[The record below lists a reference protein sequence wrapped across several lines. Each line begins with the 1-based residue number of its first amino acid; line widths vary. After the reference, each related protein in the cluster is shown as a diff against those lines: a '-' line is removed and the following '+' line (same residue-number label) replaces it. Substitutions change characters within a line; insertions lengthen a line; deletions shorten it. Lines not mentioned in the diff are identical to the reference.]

1 MACPM
6 RHCLA
11 PGQHYLHQLS
21 PDKISMRSD
30 SGHTTSVWMA
40 NTEVPQFQPLNQDLR
55 ANVCVV
61 GAGIAGMTTAYL
73 LARAGRAVV
82 LIDDGPIGG
91 GETGRTTAHL
101 TAALDDR
108 YYNIARIHG
117 EEGARLAAE
126 SHMSAIHRIETIASM
141 EDIDCDFERVEG
153 YLFLGADKQRKDLER
168 ELEATHLAGINDTQ
182 LIDRIPFSF
191 WDSGPALRFPRQAT
205 FHPLKYLKGLARAI
219 LRDGGKI
226 YSGVH
231 AEKIVDGE
239 PARVTTSEGY
249 VISAD
254 NVIVC
259 TNTPVNDWL
268 IIHSKQAAYRTYV
281 IGARVP
287 RGSVPHG
294 LYWDTL
300 DPYHYI
306 RLQQAEDGSGN
317 ELDYEILIVGGEDH
331 KTGQADDM
339 PERFTR
345 LEKWSRER
353 FPMIERIDYRWSG
366 QVIEPVDYMAYIG
379 RNPGGDEHI
388 YIATGDSGNGMT
400 HGTIAGIVLNELVQG
415 RKHQWARLYDP
426 SRVSLRATPEY
437 IKENLN
443 VAEQYK
449 DYFTIGDVG
458 DVAAIKPGEG
468 AIIGRGRGKIAVY
481 RDERGNIHQHS
492 AVCTHLY
499 CIVHWN
505 DTEKTWDCPCHGSRF
520 DPVGKVVNGPAI
532 VGLSPVGSE
541 PRQEEKKPKK
551 AASKR

>member
-1 MACPM
+1 M
-6 RHCLA
+6 H
-11 PGQHYLHQLS
+11 
-21 PDKISMRSD
+21 SD
-30 SGHTTSVWMA
+30 SGHTTSVWMDT
-40 NTEVPQFQPLNQDLR
+40 TEVPQFQPLTQNLR
-55 ANVCVV
+55 SNVCVI

-91 GETGRTTAHL
+91 GETSRTTAHL

-108 YYNIARIHG
+108 YYNIEKMHG
-117 EEGARLAAE
+117 QEGARLAAE
-126 SHMSAIHRIETIASM
+126 SHMAAIHRIETIASM
-141 EDIDCDFERVEG
+141 EDIDCDFQRVEG
-153 YLFLGADKQRKDLER
+153 FLFLGGENTRKDLER
-168 ELEATHLAGINDTQ
+168 ELEATRRAGISDTQ
-182 LIDRIPFSF
+182 LVDRIPFEF

-226 YSGVH
+226 YTGVH
-231 AEKIVDGE
+231 AEKIEDGE
-239 PARVTTSEGY
+239 PARVTTSDGH

-254 NVIVC
+254 NVVVC

-287 RGSVPHG
+287 KGSVPHG
-294 LYWDTL
+294 LYWDTP

-306 RLQQAEDGSGN
+306 RLQHAEDKSGH
-317 ELDYEILIVGGEDH
+317 ELDYDILIVGGEDH
-331 KTGQADDM
+331 KTGQAADTE
-339 PERFTR
+339 ERFVR
-345 LEKWSRER
+345 LEQWTRER
-353 FPMIERIDYRWSG
+353 FPMIERVDYRWSG

-379 RNPGGDEHI
+379 KNPGGDEHI
-388 YIATGDSGNGMT
+388 WIATGDSGNGMT
-400 HGTIAGIVLNELVQG
+400 HGTIAGIILNELVQG
-415 RKHQWARLYDP
+415 RKHQWARFYDP
-426 SRVSLRATPEY
+426 SRVRLRATPEFV
-437 IKENLN
+437 KENVN

-449 DYFTIGDVG
+449 DWFTGGGAG

-481 RDERGNIHQHS
+481 RDERGDIHQLS

-505 DTEKTWDCPCHGSRF
+505 DTERTWDCPCHGSRF
-520 DPVGKVVNGPAI
+520 DPYGKVVNGPAI
-532 VGLSPVGSE
+532 VGLSPASPE
-541 PRQEEKKPKK
+541 PKPEKERD
-551 AASKR
+551 AAKQ

>member
-1 MACPM
+1 M
-6 RHCLA
+6 
-11 PGQHYLHQLS
+11 
-21 PDKISMRSD
+21 D
-30 SGHTTSVWMA
+30 T
-40 NTEVPQFQPLNQDLR
+40 TEVPQFQPLTQNLR
-55 ANVCVV
+55 SNVCVI

-91 GETGRTTAHL
+91 GETSRTTAHL

-108 YYNIARIHG
+108 YYNIEKMHG

-126 SHMSAIHRIETIASM
+126 SHMAAIHRIETIASM
-141 EDIDCDFERVEG
+141 EDIDCDFQRVEG
-153 YLFLGADKQRKDLER
+153 FLFLGGENTRKDLER
-168 ELEATHLAGINDTQ
+168 ELEATRRAGISDTQ
-182 LIDRIPFSF
+182 LVDRIPFEF

-226 YSGVH
+226 YTGVH
-231 AEKIVDGE
+231 AEKIEDGE
-239 PARVTTSEGY
+239 PARVTTSDGH

-254 NVIVC
+254 NVVVC

-287 RGSVPHG
+287 KGSVPHG
-294 LYWDTL
+294 LYWDTP

-306 RLQQAEDGSGN
+306 RLQHAEDKSGH
-317 ELDYEILIVGGEDH
+317 ELDYDILIVGGEDH
-331 KTGQADDM
+331 KTGQAADTE
-339 PERFTR
+339 ERFVR
-345 LEKWSRER
+345 LEQWTRER
-353 FPMIERIDYRWSG
+353 FPMIERVDYRWSG

-379 RNPGGDEHI
+379 KNPGGDEHI
-388 YIATGDSGNGMT
+388 WIATGDSGNGMT
-400 HGTIAGIVLNELVQG
+400 HGTIAGIILNELVQG
-415 RKHQWARLYDP
+415 RKHQWARFYDP
-426 SRVSLRATPEY
+426 SRVRLRATPEFV
-437 IKENLN
+437 KENVN

-449 DYFTIGDVG
+449 DWFTGGGAG

-481 RDERGNIHQHS
+481 RDERGDIHQLS

-505 DTEKTWDCPCHGSRF
+505 DTERTWDCPCHGSRF
-520 DPVGKVVNGPAI
+520 DPYGKVVNGPAI
-532 VGLSPVGSE
+532 VGLSPASPE
-541 PRQEEKKPKK
+541 PKPEKERD
-551 AASKR
+551 AAKQ

>member
-1 MACPM
+1 M
-6 RHCLA
+6 
-11 PGQHYLHQLS
+11 Q
-21 PDKISMRSD
+21 SD
-30 SGHTTSVWMA
+30 SGRTTSVWMA
-40 NTEVPQFQPLNQDLR
+40 TTEVPQFQSLTQDIR
-55 ANVCVV
+55 TNVCVI

-117 EEGARLAAE
+117 QEGARLAAE

-153 YLFLGADKQRKDLER
+153 YLFLGGDTQRKELER
-168 ELEATHLAGINDTQ
+168 ELEATHRAGINDTQ
-182 LIDRIPFSF
+182 IIDRIPFGF
-191 WDSGPALRFPRQAT
+191 WNSGPALRFPRQAT

-239 PARVTTSEGY
+239 PARVTTSDGH

-254 NVIVC
+254 NIVVC

-294 LYWDTL
+294 LYWDTP

-306 RLQQAEDGSGN
+306 RLQQAEDSSGN

-331 KTGQADDM
+331 KTGQANDRG
-339 PERFTR
+339 ERFTR
-345 LEKWSRER
+345 LENWSRER
-353 FPMIERIDYRWSG
+353 FPMMERVEYRWSG
-366 QVIEPVDYMAYIG
+366 QVMEPVDYLAYIG

-400 HGTIAGIVLNELVQG
+400 HGTIAGIILNELVQG
-415 RKHQWARLYDP
+415 RRHQWASLYDP
-426 SRVSLRATPEY
+426 SRVKIRATPAY
-437 IKENLN
+437 VKENVN

-449 DYFTIGDVG
+449 DYFTTGDVG

-468 AIIGRGRGKIAVY
+468 AVVGHGRGKIAVY
-481 RDERGNIHQHS
+481 RDERGNIHQYS

-499 CIVHWN
+499 CIVRWN

-520 DPVGKVVNGPAI
+520 DPHGKVVNGPAI

-541 PRQEEKKPKK
+541 PKEEKKKQKK
-551 AASKR
+551 PASKR

>member
-1 MACPM
+1 M
-6 RHCLA
+6 
-11 PGQHYLHQLS
+11 
-21 PDKISMRSD
+21 D
-30 SGHTTSVWMA
+30 T
-40 NTEVPQFQPLNQDLR
+40 TEVPQFEPLTQDLR

-73 LARAGRAVV
+73 LARAGRAVI
-82 LIDDGPIGG
+82 LIDDGLIGG
-91 GETGRTTAHL
+91 GETSRTTAHL

-108 YYNIARIHG
+108 YYNIEKLHG

-141 EDIDCDFERVEG
+141 EDIDCDFQRVEG
-153 YLFLGADKQRKDLER
+153 FLFLGGNSKRAELER
-168 ELEATHLAGINDTQ
+168 ELEATHRAGINDTQ
-182 LIDRIPFSF
+182 LVDRIPFGF

-226 YSGVH
+226 YTGVH
-231 AEKIVDGE
+231 AEKIEDGE
-239 PARVTTSEGY
+239 PARVTTSEGH

-254 NVIVC
+254 NVVMC

-281 IGARVP
+281 IGARIPKGAVP
-287 RGSVPHG
+287 DG
-294 LYWDTL
+294 LYWDTP

-306 RLQQAEDGSGN
+306 RIQQGEDNSGR
-317 ELDYEILIVGGEDH
+317 ELEYDILIIGGEDH
-331 KTGQADDM
+331 KTGQAADTE
-339 PERFTR
+339 ERFVR
-345 LEKWSRER
+345 LERWARER
-353 FPMIERIDYRWSG
+353 FPMIERIQYRWSG

-379 RNPGGDEHI
+379 KNPGGDEHI

-400 HGTIAGIVLNELVQG
+400 HGTIAGIILNELIQG

-426 SRVSLRATPEY
+426 SRVTLRATPEY
-437 IKENLN
+437 VKENLN

-449 DYFTIGDVG
+449 DWFTKGDV
-458 DVAAIKPGEG
+458 DESAEIKPGEG
-468 AIIGRGRGKIAVY
+468 GVIGTGRGKTAVY
-481 RDERGNIHQHS
+481 RDERGTAHRLS

-505 DTEKTWDCPCHGSRF
+505 GTEKTWDCPCHGSRF
-520 DPVGKVVNGPAI
+520 DPYGKVINGPAI
-532 VGLSPVGSE
+532 VGLSPVDSA
-541 PRQEEKKPKK
+541 PKQPQSAKK
-551 AASKR
+551 R